1 MGKEESKRKQEERRK
16 IMSDTKM
23 LLKTKGEILTNID
36 KRKYQLLIEKE
47 QFAAA
52 NKIVANQIQEFNDGL
67 RLLTSHLSNA
77 RQDFTKFSAE
87 TKTRGSRLI
96 CDLEKLV
103 ENQKYKSCVYTTV
116 ISTCT
121 KLNDELRDI
130 LNSSKVQL

>member
-1 MGKEESKRKQEERRK
+1 MES
-16 IMSDTKM
+16 SD
-23 LLKTKGEILTNID
+23 
-36 KRKYQLLIEKE
+36 
-47 QFAAA
+47 
-52 NKIVANQIQEFNDGL
+52 KIVANQIQEFNDGL

-87 TKTRGSRLI
+87 TKTRGIYFAWVLRGFNTKSLGSRLI

-103 ENQKYKSCVYTTV
+103 ENQEYKSCVYTTV

-130 LNSSKVQL
+130 LNSSKVQLQ